1 MVDNTRSKPAIMRGN
16 QLNNFVPHV
25 TFKSSAP
32 WKQEMG
38 APQLKITAAIRE
50 QAKAIAA
57 AITAKP
63 VNGKR
68 ATRRAV
74 ESGVTAELSMNPVPT
89 DSNCWLTPKNLIDK
103 VLAALGIAA
112 FSIDAASPGAG
123 LSYIPALQ
131 HFTKA
136 DPGGCGLQR
145 PWIGQ
150 AVWVNCP
157 YDDIEPWVAK
167 ADEAVRSGRV
177 GIVVALL
184 PSRVNAGWFA
194 QHVGFR
200 ARVLFLPSRVRFY
213 AEVGKPGGQ
222 PKFGSMLCVWGGTPD
237 QIAAL
242 EQAFLAVSVG
252 RPERHDR
259 PVSSA
264 EEQHS
269 NDVAPVFPE
278 TDVGDGEKQ
287 ERLRTIDLFSGGGS
301 VHLAM
306 EAAGFTTAFANDFCP
321 EKRETFATNFPHVR
335 LDGRSITD
343 VRGHELPRAGTMLG
357 CPPCQDH
364 TKSGRRLGYAGE
376 RGILAFEV
384 VRLVR
389 ELAVLGR
396 APGVVVFENVLGL
409 LELDDGKDFAA
420 LVEAMMIEGYDV
432 GALVIDAKLFVP
444 QSRRRVF
451 IVAVRSGT
459 PLPPGLK
466 AGRLSQRWH
475 PLLLRRAHEALS
487 AGARRCWH
495 WWTIP
500 MPPRRT
506 TMLAD
511 LLEPATAV
519 EGWLPEAKVA
529 GMVALL
535 PATEHAKIERAL
547 EKGIHVGIIKERR
560 KGLDARQVR
569 HSEMFFDGCARC
581 LQKSE
586 GGNRQRLVFL
596 DGAAPSG
603 MRIRDFTPRE
613 RARLTGLPED
623 YVLPGNRRSRQLA
636 GDAVVVPVYEWLA
649 RHLILP
655 LAEATEACRK
665 KAAVVPVLAKR
676 VGHYHFGPGGARDAM
691 GQVIVK
697 PGANRP
703 SKQVSVRTEVT
714 NLLEADIEIE
724 AHAREEGVSKAE
736 LYRRAYNFYRH
747 NQGKAPLPGYVP
759 LSRSPELRPKA
770 VRDAHARQR
779 GRRTR
784 EIGSDNGAGEG
795 VISPPLQ
802 LVRNIFRAARRPVLG
817 RTMAAQRPGTC
828 CVSFP
833 RFARWVRR
841 NNLRPTLIL
850 DSSRA
855 SSIRLSR
862 QPACQAGLSPGR
874 QLAG

>member
-1 MVDNTRSKPAIMRGN
+1 MVYNTRSKPAIVRGN
-16 QLNNFVPHV
+16 QLNNFVPRV
-25 TFKSSAP
+25 ALKSSAP

-38 APQLKITAAIRE
+38 APQLKIAAAIRE

-57 AITAKP
+57 AIIAKP

-68 ATRRAV
+68 AMRRAV
-74 ESGVTAELSMNPVPT
+74 ESGVITQLSMNPVPT

-123 LSYIPALQ
+123 LSYIPALR
-131 HFTKA
+131 HFTKD
-136 DPGGCGLQR
+136 DPDGCGLQL

-150 AVWVNCP
+150 SVWVNCP
-157 YDDIEPWVAK
+157 YDAIEPWVAK

-177 GIVVALL
+177 SIVVALL
-184 PSRVNAGWFA
+184 PSRVNARWFA
-194 QHVGFR
+194 QYVGSR

-222 PKFGSMLCVWGGTPD
+222 PKFGSMLCIWGGTPD

-242 EQAFLAVSVG
+242 EQAFNAASVG
-252 RPERHDR
+252 RPGQQLRVVATAQE
-259 PVSSA
+259 
-264 EEQHS
+264 HS
-269 NDVAPVFPE
+269 LNDVAAVVPRTE
-278 TDVGDGEKQ
+278 VGAAQ
-287 ERLRTIDLFSGGGS
+287 ELECLRTIDLFSGGGS

-321 EKRETFATNFPHVR
+321 EKRETFAINFPHVR
-335 LDGRSITD
+335 LDGRSIAD
-343 VRGHELPRAGTMLG
+343 VRGHELPPAGTMLG
-357 CPPCQDH
+357 CSPCQDH

-409 LELDDGKDFAA
+409 LELDDGKDFAT
-420 LVEAMMIEGYDV
+420 LVEAMMTEGYDV
-432 GALVIDAKLFVP
+432 GALVIDARLFVP

-500 MPPRRT
+500 MPSRRT

-511 LLEPATAV
+511 LLEPVTAV
-519 EGWLPEAKVA
+519 EGWVPEAKVA

-547 EKGIHVGIIKERR
+547 EKGIRVGIIKERR
-560 KGLDARQVR
+560 KRLGARQVR

-586 GGNRQRLVFL
+586 GGNRQRLVLL

-655 LAEATEACRK
+655 LTKAAEACRK
-665 KAAVVPVLAKR
+665 KAGVVPVAKR
-676 VGHYHFGPGGARDAM
+676 VGHHHFGPGNARNAM

-714 NLLEADIEIE
+714 NLLEVDIEIE

-747 NQGKAPLPGYVP
+747 NQGKVLLPGYVP
-759 LSRSPELRPKA
+759 FARVPELRPRA
-770 VRDAHARQR
+770 VREAEARQR
-779 GRRTR
+779 G
-784 EIGSDNGAGEG
+784 
-795 VISPPLQ
+795 
-802 LVRNIFRAARRPVLG
+802 
-817 RTMAAQRPGTC
+817 
-828 CVSFP
+828 
-833 RFARWVRR
+833 
-841 NNLRPTLIL
+841 
-850 DSSRA
+850 
-855 SSIRLSR
+855 
-862 QPACQAGLSPGR
+862 
-874 QLAG
+874 